1 MDPTVT
7 HHPKGLAELEY
18 DKFCLEDKVKGELL
32 FMHYRHNSCLAE
44 DWGELSLSV
53 KSSWVRTSVD
63 YERSILF
70 SQAR

>member
-1 MDPTVT
+1 MGD
-7 HHPKGLAELEY
+7 HPAGLAEQEY
-18 DKFCLEDKVKGELL
+18 GHFGIEDKVKGELL

-53 KSSWVRTSVD
+53 KSGWVRTSID